1 MVGAGSTARGNGP
14 DVGEI
19 TPLAVAAPGL
29 WCRRCGKP
37 MWFDGG
43 VTVED
48 EFRKAVHTVTGDETC
63 GDGALAAPVDW
74 NPAVRL

>member
-1 MVGAGSTARGNGP
+1 
-14 DVGEI
+14 
-19 TPLAVAAPGL
+19 
-29 WCRRCGKP
+29 